1 MTEERPSLLAKLM
14 KLLGLLVLATALLA
28 MAFHAPD
35 RPLES
40 LISRWAEAPSD
51 FVELPVEGGR
61 IQLVHLRDEGPRD
74 DPTPIVLLH
83 GTAASLHTWAGWV
96 SELKTNRRVITLD
109 LPGFGLTGP
118 SVLGDYSDE
127 AYDHFLQA
135 FLAHLKLGQVVLG
148 GNSLGG
154 GVAWGYAARHPE
166 QVAALVLVDAGNL
179 AITSE
184 AVPEGFKV
192 PQSRVLRAL
201 ASTFLPRPLVERSVK
216 SVYGDPSKVTAAL
229 VDRYF
234 ELTLREGNRAALA
247 QRLAQRMPGRFAD
260 LLARIQA
267 PTLILWGGQDRLIP
281 PAAARIFQQQIRNS
295 RLEIFPTLGHVPQE
309 EDPLSTVR
317 PVQAFL
323 HSL

>member
-1 MTEERPSLLAKLM
+1 MSERPTVLARLM
-14 KLLGLLVLATALLA
+14 KLLGFLVLATALLA

-40 LISRWAEAPSD
+40 LLSRWAEAPSD
-51 FVELPVEGGR
+51 FIELPLGQGR
-61 IQLVHLRDEGPRD
+61 TQLVHLRDEGPRED
-74 DPTPIVLLH
+74 EAPIVLLH
-83 GTAASLHTWAGWV
+83 GTGASLHTWAGWV
-96 SELKTNRRVITLD
+96 SELKTERRVITLD

-127 AYDHFLQA
+127 AYDRFLQA
-135 FLAHLKLGQVVLG
+135 FLAHLKLGRVVLG

-154 GVAWGYAARHPE
+154 GIAWGYAARHPT

-179 AITSE
+179 DVASQS
-184 AVPEGFKV
+184 VPAGFRV
-192 PQSRVLRAL
+192 PQSSLLRAL
-201 ASTFLPRPLVERSVK
+201 ARNFLPRPLVERSLK
-216 SVYGDPSKVTAAL
+216 GVYGDPAKVNAAL

-234 ELTLREGNRAALA
+234 ELTLREGNREALA
-247 QRLAQRMPGRFAD
+247 ERLAQRAPGRFAS
-260 LLARIQA
+260 LLPSIQA

-281 PAAARIFQQQIRNS
+281 PEAGRIFDQQIPNS
-295 RLEIFPTLGHVPQE
+295 RLEIFPGLGHVPQE

>member
-1 MTEERPSLLAKLM
+1 MSERPTLLARLM
-14 KLLGLLVLATALLA
+14 KLLGFLVLATALLA

-40 LISRWAEAPSD
+40 LLSRWAEAPSD
-51 FVELPVEGGR
+51 FIELPMAGGQ

-74 DPTPIVLLH
+74 DAAPIVLLH

-96 SELKTNRRVITLD
+96 SELKTERRVITLD

-118 SVLGDYSDE
+118 SVVGDYSDE
-127 AYDHFLQA
+127 AYDRFLKA
-135 FLAHLKLGQVVLG
+135 FLAHLKLQRVVLG

-154 GVAWGYAARHPE
+154 GIAWGYAARHPE

-179 AITSE
+179 AVAS
-184 AVPEGFKV
+184 ASVPAGFRV
-192 PQSRVLRAL
+192 PQSAVLRAL
-201 ASTFLPRPLVERSVK
+201 ARNFLPRPLVERSIK
-216 SVYGDPSKVTAAL
+216 AVYGDPSKVSAAL

-234 ELTLREGNRAALA
+234 ELTLREGNREALA
-247 QRLAQRMPGRFAD
+247 QRLAQRTPGRFAD
-260 LLARIQA
+260 LLPRIQA

-281 PAAARIFQQQIRNS
+281 PEAGRIFQQQIPRS
-295 RLEIFPTLGHVPQE
+295 RLELFPSLGHVPQE

>member
-1 MTEERPSLLAKLM
+1 MTERPTVLARLM
-14 KLLGLLVLATALLA
+14 KLLGFLVLATALLA

-40 LISRWAEAPSD
+40 LLSRWAEAPSD
-51 FVELPVEGGR
+51 FIELPLGDGR
-61 IQLVHLRDEGPRD
+61 TQLVHLRDEGPRD
-74 DPTPIVLLH
+74 DAAPIVLLH
-83 GTAASLHTWAGWV
+83 GTGASLHTWAGWV
-96 SELKTNRRVITLD
+96 SELKTERRVITLD

-118 SVLGDYSDE
+118 SALGDYSDE
-127 AYDHFLQA
+127 AYDRFLQA
-135 FLAHLKLGQVVLG
+135 FLAHLKLDRVVLG

-154 GVAWGYAARHPE
+154 GIAWGYAARHPQ

-179 AITSE
+179 AVASTS
-184 AVPEGFKV
+184 VPAGFQV
-192 PQSRVLRAL
+192 PQSAVLRAL
-201 ASTFLPRPLVERSVK
+201 ARNFLPRPLVERSVK

-234 ELTLREGNRAALA
+234 ELTLREGNREALA
-247 QRLAQRMPGRFAD
+247 RRLGQRTPGRFTD
-260 LLARIQA
+260 LLPRIQA

-281 PAAARIFQQQIRNS
+281 PEAARIFQQQIPHS
-295 RLEIFPTLGHVPQE
+295 RLEIFPALGHVPQE

-317 PVQAFL
+317 PVYTFL